1 MTLFFNLQ
9 LLEERTSCDPKQL
22 VETLRLH
29 FQKKTIPRNSRQLVK
44 PLKNIVGSSFI
55 LNPSP
60 LFADKTTDVSY
71 IAQYIRLA
79 GRRDY
84 TTYKLYG
91 HKYLDLSFFLDIDVN
106 SIKTNPLLKITENK
120 IYFKYEEN

>member
-9 LLEERTSCDPKQL
+9 LLEQRTSCNPKQL

-29 FQKKTIPRNSRQLVK
+29 FQKKTIPRNSKQLVK
-44 PLKNIVGSSFI
+44 PLKNMVGSSFL
-55 LNPSP
+55 LNPDL
-60 LFADKTTDVSY
+60 LFADKITDISY

-106 SIKTNPLLKITENK
+106 SIKTNPLLNITENK

>member
-9 LLEERTSCDPKQL
+9 LLENKTQLEPKKL

-29 FQKKTIPRNSRQLVK
+29 FRKKTIPRNTKQSVK
-44 PLKNIVGSSFI
+44 PLSNLVGSSFL
-55 LNPSP
+55 LNPSQ
-60 LFADKTTDVSY
+60 LFADKTTDISY

-84 TTYKLYG
+84 TLYKMYG
-91 HKYLDLSFFLDIDVN
+91 HKYLDLSYFLDIDIN
-106 SIKTNPLLKITENK
+106 SIKTNPLLNITQNK
-120 IYFKYEEN
+120 IYFKYEEI

>member
-9 LLEERTSCDPKQL
+9 SLEENTLCNPKQL

-29 FQKKTIPRNSRQLVK
+29 FKNKTIPRNSRQLVK

-60 LFADKTTDVSY
+60 IFADKTTDISY

-84 TTYKLYG
+84 TNYKIYG
-91 HKYLDLSFFLDIDVN
+91 HKYLDLSFFLDIDVD
-106 SIKTNPLLKITENK
+106 SIKTNPLLKITQNK

>member
-9 LLEERTSCDPKQL
+9 LLEQRTSCNPKQL

-29 FQKKTIPRNSRQLVK
+29 FQKKTIPRNSKQLVK
-44 PLKNIVGSSFI
+44 PLKNMVGSSFL
-55 LNPSP
+55 LNPDL
-60 LFADKTTDVSY
+60 LFADKITDISY